1 MILWSGLGQSNS
13 KLVISLNHLPQPYIA
28 FGSKGNHKTS
38 FLNTITT
45 LLMEAKA
52 LQAGLNELLETL
64 KDGQRGYTEAMTDV
78 EDADLKQIF
87 KKYAAQRS
95 EYITELEDQMHKLNL
110 HPEEESSITG
120 TVHRAF
126 INLKSMVTGKD
137 RHSILAECE
146 RGEDYAK
153 KAYETAQKLQEVP
166 GALKTLIERQAAGIK
181 QGHDEMRS
189 LRDASK

>member
-1 MILWSGLGQSNS
+1 MD
-13 KLVISLNHLPQPYIA
+13 A
-28 FGSKGNHKTS
+28 KT
-38 FLNTITT
+38 
-45 LLMEAKA
+45 

-64 KDGQRGYTEAMTDV
+64 KDGQRGYAEAMTDV
-78 EDADLKQIF
+78 EDPDLKQIF

-126 INLKSMVTGKD
+126 INLKGLVTGKD

-153 KAYETAQKLQEVP
+153 KAYETAQKIEGVPSELQ
-166 GALKTLIERQAAGIK
+166 ALIAKQAAGVK
-181 QGHDEMRS
+181 QGHDEIRD
-189 LRDASK
+189 LRDASAK

>member
-1 MILWSGLGQSNS
+1 
-13 KLVISLNHLPQPYIA
+13 
-28 FGSKGNHKTS
+28 
-38 FLNTITT
+38 
-45 LLMEAKA
+45 MEAKA
-52 LQAGLNELLETL
+52 MQAGLNELIETL
-64 KDGQRGYTEAMTDV
+64 KDGQRGYAEAMTDV
-78 EDADLKQIF
+78 EDADLKQTF

-110 HPEEESSITG
+110 KPEEETSITG

-126 INLKSMVTGKD
+126 INLKGLVTGKD

-153 KAYETAQKLQEVP
+153 AAYEKAQKIQDIP
-166 GALKTLIERQAAGIK
+166 GDLKTLIDKQAAGIK
-181 QGHDEMRS
+181 RGHDEMRA

>member
-1 MILWSGLGQSNS
+1 
-13 KLVISLNHLPQPYIA
+13 
-28 FGSKGNHKTS
+28 
-38 FLNTITT
+38 
-45 LLMEAKA
+45 MEAKA

-64 KDGQRGYTEAMTDV
+64 KDGQKGYTEALTDV
-78 EDADLKQIF
+78 EDADLKQTF

-120 TVHRAF
+120 TIHRAF
-126 INLKSMVTGKD
+126 INLKGLVTSKD

-153 KAYETAQKLQEVP
+153 AAYEKAQKIQDIP
-166 GALKTLIERQAAGIK
+166 APIKALIEKQAAGIK
-181 QGHDEMRS
+181 QGHDEIRD
-189 LRDASK
+189 LRDAAKK

>member
-1 MILWSGLGQSNS
+1 
-13 KLVISLNHLPQPYIA
+13 
-28 FGSKGNHKTS
+28 
-38 FLNTITT
+38 
-45 LLMEAKA
+45 MEAKA

-64 KDGQRGYTEAMTDV
+64 KDGQRGYTEALTDV
-78 EDADLKQIF
+78 EDADLKQVF

-110 HPEEESSITG
+110 HPDEESSITG

-126 INLKSMVTGKD
+126 INLKGLVTGKD

-153 KAYETAQKLQEVP
+153 AAYDKAQKLQGLP
-166 GALKTLIERQAAGIK
+166 GALQTLITRQAAGIT
-181 QGHDEMRS
+181 QGHDEMRA
-189 LRDASK
+189 LRDSSK